1 MAKRR
6 ERGDGAV
13 YQRPDGTW
21 CAVLDLGYVDGKR
34 RRKWLYGKTRK
45 EVVEKLREA
54 QRQQG
59 QGVDLSAEQTT
70 VAEFLQHWLTNVVA
84 QRNKER
90 TQESYGETVRRHI
103 SPAIGHHR
111 LDKLR
116 PEHVQ
121 IMINGLQDKGLHRT
135 AQYARTLLVRAI
147 NHAVKWRLVSYNV
160 AALMEAPRVEK
171 HEIEPLTLEQARA
184 LIEAVRGDRYE
195 ALYRIALSL
204 GLRRGETLALRPA
217 DIDLERRELRVSGA
231 LQRIRGKLVRTTP
244 KTKSS
249 IRTLPLS
256 EALVLVLRDHLKRQ
270 ETTFPHAEYV
280 FVSSHG
286 TAIDPRNLLRRFK
299 RALGRA
305 KLPSTIRFHDLRHSC
320 ATFLIAQGEHPRVV
334 MEILGHAQMS
344 TTMDIYGHV
353 LPSTQR
359 AATNK
364 LDAMLGEAAD
374 SNQEA
379 EQDQGDQPTEDE
391 EE

>member
-1 MAKRR
+1 
-6 ERGDGAV
+6 
-13 YQRPDGTW
+13 
-21 CAVLDLGYVDGKR
+21 
-34 RRKWLYGKTRK
+34 
-45 EVVEKLREA
+45 
-54 QRQQG
+54 
-59 QGVDLSAEQTT
+59 
-70 VAEFLQHWLTNVVA
+70 
-84 QRNKER
+84 
-90 TQESYGETVRRHI
+90 
-103 SPAIGHHR
+103 
-111 LDKLR
+111 
-116 PEHVQ
+116 
-121 IMINGLQDKGLHRT
+121 MINALQAKELHRT

-147 NHAVKWRLVSYNV
+147 NQAVKWRLVSYNV
-160 AALMEAPRVEK
+160 AALTEAPRVEK
-171 HEIEPLTLEQARA
+171 HQIEPLTVEQARA
-184 LIEAVRGDRYE
+184 LLDAVRGDRYE

-217 DIDLERRELRVSGA
+217 DINLERRELRVSGA

-256 EALVLVLRDHLKRQ
+256 ETLTLVLRDHLKRQ

-280 FVSSHG
+280 FVSNHG

-299 RALGRA
+299 RALERA
-305 KLPSTIRFHDLRHSC
+305 KLPATIRFHDLRHSC

-353 LPSTQR
+353 LPSTQP
-359 AATNK
+359 AAANK

-374 SNQEA
+374 SNQQA

-391 EE
+391 DE